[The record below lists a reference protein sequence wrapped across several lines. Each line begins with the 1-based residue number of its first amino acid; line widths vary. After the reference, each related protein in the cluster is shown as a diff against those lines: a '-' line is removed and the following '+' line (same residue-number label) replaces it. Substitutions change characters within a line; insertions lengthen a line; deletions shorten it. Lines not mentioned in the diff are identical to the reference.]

1 MWFQGSKAVALES
14 ADFAK
19 QCVELYEELAKT
31 RVKAYSSP
39 TWDDGALIPAD
50 DEIKGQLS
58 PHSAK

>member
-1 MWFQGSKAVALES
+1 MALES